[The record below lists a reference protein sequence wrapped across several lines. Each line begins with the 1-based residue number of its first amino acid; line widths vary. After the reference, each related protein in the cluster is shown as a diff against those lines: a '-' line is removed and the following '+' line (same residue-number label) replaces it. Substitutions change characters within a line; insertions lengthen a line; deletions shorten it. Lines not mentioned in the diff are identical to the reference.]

1 MSTNTAAVS
10 IVAIVCLCLLMGY
23 IVHATGST
31 AGFTDLGSAVAD
43 IVRAVADIIAA
54 VTGRHR

>member
-23 IVHATGST
+23 IVRTTGST
-31 AGFTDLGSAVAD
+31 AGLTDLGSAVAD
-43 IVRAVADIIAA
+43 IVRAVADVIAA
-54 VTGRHR
+54 ITDRHR